1 MFHQRPNGLRCSR
14 FASPLSVDRQDLESP
29 LPVAGLDVIGDART
43 ALAVFDAVASMP
55 PSHETLMILLDHD
68 RRGST
73 IVNIDGTVDN
83 DSVLHVAD
91 FVTELAHH
99 VAGIG
104 GVIVASYRPGGC
116 DELDDIDRWL
126 TIDEQLSMVGIEL
139 VEWFVIAGSVSCPR
153 ALLGDPSRWVGW

>member
-1 MFHQRPNGLRCSR
+1 MYHQRPNGLRCSR
-14 FASPLSVDRQDLESP
+14 FPTSLFTHPVHDQSA
-29 LPVAGLDVIGDART
+29 LPVAGVDEICDART
-43 ALAVFDAVASMP
+43 ALAMFDAVASMP
-55 PSHETLMILLDHD
+55 PSHETLLILLDHD

-73 IVNIDGTVDN
+73 IVNVDGTVDH

-104 GVIVASYRPGGC
+104 AVIIASYRPGGC
-116 DELDDIDRWL
+116 DELDDVDRWL
-126 TIDEQLSMVGIEL
+126 TIDEQLSMVGVEL

-153 ALLGDPSRWVGW
+153 ALLGDPSRWAA